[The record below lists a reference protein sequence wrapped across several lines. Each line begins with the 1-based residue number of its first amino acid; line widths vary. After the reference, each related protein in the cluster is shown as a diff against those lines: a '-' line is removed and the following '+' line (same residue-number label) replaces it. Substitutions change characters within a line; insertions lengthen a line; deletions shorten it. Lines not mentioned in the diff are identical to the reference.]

1 MDVAQTPGITVD
13 GDGRR
18 VLDKEHRGVRI
29 YARLG
34 ALIKQRQS
42 GGSRPKSSGSNRKL
56 RAGRIVRPGSQMPR
70 QGTSSS
76 HMISEMCVDSNGP
89 GKSRCP
95 RLEGACL

>member
-34 ALIKQRQS
+34 RVNQAAAERRLETEIQRVESQITRRS
-42 GGSRPKSSGSNRKL
+42 NCPPGSR
-56 RAGRIVRPGSQMPR
+56 MPR
-70 QGTSSS
+70 QGTSSG
-76 HMISEMCVDSNGP
+76 HAISEASTL
-89 GKSRCP
+89 
-95 RLEGACL
+95 RLGTFDY

>member
-18 VLDKEHRGVRI
+18 VLDKEHHGVRI

-34 ALIKQRQS
+34 RVNEQRQS
-42 GGSRPKSSGSNRKL
+42 GGSRPKSSVSNRKS
-56 RAGRIVRPGSQMPR
+56 RAGRIVRPGSRMPR

-76 HMISEMCVDSNGP
+76 HAISEASTLRIGTFDY
-89 GKSRCP
+89 
-95 RLEGACL
+95 